1 MPWQTF
7 LKKFPRH
14 FFDLS
19 PAAGSPHGGMDAP
32 ARRRALQAG
41 TRALGLF
48 VLAGV
53 LPEAQ
58 AQEQLDAWAQAFDS
72 RDFNVALRALG
83 AEGAAPDPRVRLDG
97 PDVAENGALVPFTV
111 SSPLPGVSQLAL
123 LVEHNPVPLTAVFAL
138 APGTEPFV
146 ATRLKMAESST
157 VHALV
162 RAQDGLFLARRQV
175 RVIQGGCVG

>member
-1 MPWQTF
+1 M
-7 LKKFPRH
+7 
-14 FFDLS
+14 
-19 PAAGSPHGGMDAP
+19 AP
-32 ARRRALQAG
+32 SRRRALRAG
-41 TRALGLF
+41 ARTLGLF

-58 AQEQLDAWAQAFDS
+58 AQAQLDAWAAAFDS
-72 RDFNVALRALG
+72 RDFASAWRALDG
-83 AEGAAPDPRVRLDG
+83 EGAAADPRLRLDG

-111 SSPLPGVSQLAL
+111 SSTLPGVSQVAL
-123 LVEHNPVPLTAVFAL
+123 LVEHNPIPLTAVFAL

-162 RAQDGLFLARRQV
+162 RAQDGLFLARREV
-175 RVIQGGCVG
+175 RVIQGGCVA